1 VEGVIDPIGDVAG
14 LHWQVSFR
22 SPNGG
27 DAFAVRIPSM
37 TAVIIGFHGHERQV
51 EDGHLHLH
59 VGTAHRLIFL
69 GDPARVVRGHFIDCR
84 KDSATRC
91 HRISLEFH
99 PDSAR
104 ILCIPAGVAHAFTG
118 LEGLFVVD
126 EPALFLPDVSS
137 LVRDGLQTRTGDDA
151 RSVAVTCPDDRL
163 PVVEQHGHA
172 ASEKLYEFLGE
183 ELRRGSLAT
192 RGFPL
197 GEMVGRNDVVDAH
210 RAGADRTPDWEP
222 LAGISGAGWQRNLV
236 LTSRTSAGSGVIV
249 MNEPGVRQVVDHGIH
264 PYEHGAY
271 GIHVSLEDRLTFL
284 GDGDRVARATLV
296 DCREG
301 SPTLHARIDVE
312 FRPSPFRQL
321 IIPPG
326 VGHALQGLSGIFT
339 INRAKPYLDRHG
351 RYPADQRTVEWPLD
365 RSDYP
370 VVPPHDGE
378 PPRALIRHL
387 VDGERA
393 LLRQD
398 HPSALPAASIASTV
412 KLPASHTA

>member
-1 VEGVIDPIGDVAG
+1 MSDIAG
-14 LHWQVSFR
+14 LHWQASFR

-27 DAFAVRIPSM
+27 DAFAVRLPSM
-37 TAVIIGFHGHERQV
+37 TTVVIGFHEHDGHDRPI
-51 EDGHLHLH
+51 EDGHLRLH

-69 GDPARVVRGHFIDCR
+69 GDPERVVRGHFIDCR
-84 KDSATRC
+84 KDSATRH
-91 HRISLEFH
+91 HRVSLEFH

-104 ILCIPAGVAHAFTG
+104 ILCIPAGVAHAFIG
-118 LEGLFVVD
+118 LDGLFVVD
-126 EPALFLPDVSS
+126 EPALYLPDVAA
-137 LVRDGLQTRTGDDA
+137 LVRDGLETRAGEDVSSIA
-151 RSVAVTCPDDRL
+151 VACPDDRL
-163 PVVEQHGHA
+163 PVVEEHRHA
-172 ASEKLYEFLGE
+172 AAEKLYAFLGE
-183 ELRRGSLAT
+183 ELQGGSPAV

-197 GEMVGRNDVVDAH
+197 SEMIGRSDVVDAH

-222 LAGISGAGWQRNLV
+222 LAGIHGAGWQRNLV
-236 LTSRTSAGSGVIV
+236 LTSRTSTESGVLV
-249 MNEPGVRQVVDHGIH
+249 MSDPGVRQVVDHGIH

-271 GIHVSLEDRLTFL
+271 GIHISLEDRLTFL
-284 GDGDRVARATLV
+284 GDRDRVARAILV

-301 SPTLHARIDVE
+301 SPTLHARIEVE

-326 VGHALQGLSGIFT
+326 VAHALQGLSGIFT

-351 RYPADQRTVEWPLD
+351 RYPADQRTLEWPLD

-370 VVPPHDGE
+370 VVPMHDGE

-398 HPSALPAASIASTV
+398 HALAANQPV
-412 KLPASHTA
+412 RNTA

>member
-1 VEGVIDPIGDVAG
+1 M
-14 LHWQVSFR
+14 H
-22 SPNGG
+22 
-27 DAFAVRIPSM
+27 AVTIE
-37 TAVIIGFHGHERQV
+37 FHGPEGQV
-51 EDGHLHLH
+51 EDGRLRLH
-59 VGTAHRLIFL
+59 VGTAHRLIFV
-69 GDPARVVRGHFIDCR
+69 GDPQRIIRGDFIDCR
-84 KDSATRC
+84 RDSATRH
-91 HRISLEFH
+91 HRISLAFQ

-104 ILCIPAGVAHAFTG
+104 VLCIPAGVAHAFRG
-118 LEGLFVVD
+118 LEGLFIVD
-126 EPALFLPDVSS
+126 EPALFLPDISS
-137 LVRDGLQTRTGDDA
+137 LARDGLERAAGDA
-151 RSVAVTCPDDRL
+151 VRGVAVTCPDDRL
-163 PVVEQHGHA
+163 PVVEDHGHA
-172 ASEKLYEFLGE
+172 ASDKLYEFLGE
-183 ELRRGSLAT
+183 ELRSGSPVT
-192 RGFPL
+192 PGFPL
-197 GEMVGRNDVVDAH
+197 GEMIGRDDVVDAH

-236 LTSRTSAGSGVIV
+236 LTSRRSAGSGVIV
-249 MNEPGVRQVVDHGIH
+249 MAEPGVRQVVDHGTH

-284 GDGDRVARATLV
+284 GAGDRVARATLV

-301 SPTLHARIDVE
+301 SPTLHARIDFE

-326 VGHALQGLSGIFT
+326 VAHALQGMSGIFT

-393 LLRQD
+393 LLRRD
-398 HPSALPAASIASTV
+398 PSVLPAPSIAPTV
-412 KLPASHTA
+412 K

>member
-1 VEGVIDPIGDVAG
+1 MGDIAG
-14 LHWQVSFR
+14 LHWQASFR
-22 SPNGG
+22 CPNGG
-27 DAFAVRIPSM
+27 DAFAVRLPSM
-37 TAVIIGFHGHERQV
+37 NTVTIAFHGREQPV
-51 EDGHLHLH
+51 EDGRLRLH

-69 GDPARVVRGHFIDCR
+69 GDPRRVVRGDFIDCR
-84 KDSATRC
+84 KDSVTRC
-91 HRISLEFH
+91 HRVSVAFH

-104 ILCIPAGVAHAFTG
+104 VLCVPAGVAHAFTD

-137 LVRDGLQTRTGDDA
+137 LVREGLEACAGEDA
-151 RSVAVTCPDDRL
+151 WGVAVGCPEDRL
-163 PVVEQHGHA
+163 PVVQEHGHA

-183 ELRRGSLAT
+183 EVRGGSLAA

-197 GEMVGRNDVVDAH
+197 GEMVGRDDVWDAH
-210 RAGADRTPDWEP
+210 RSGADRTPDWEP
-222 LAGISGAGWQRNLV
+222 VDGIGGAGWQRNLV
-236 LTSRTSAGSGVIV
+236 LTSQTSAKSGVI
-249 MNEPGVRQVVDHGIH
+249 MMTEPGVRQVVDHGVH

-301 SPTLHARIDVE
+301 SPTLHAKVEVE

-326 VGHALQGLSGIFT
+326 VAHALQGLSGVFT
-339 INRAKPYLDRHG
+339 INRARPYLDRHG
-351 RYPADQRTVEWPLD
+351 RYPGDQRTVEWPLD

-387 VDGERA
+387 VEGERA
-393 LLRQD
+393 LLRRD
-398 HPSALPAASIASTV
+398 HPVLPAPSG
-412 KLPASHTA
+412 

>member
-1 VEGVIDPIGDVAG
+1 M
-14 LHWQVSFR
+14 
-22 SPNGG
+22 N
-27 DAFAVRIPSM
+27 AVTVR
-37 TAVIIGFHGHERQV
+37 FHGHEREV
-51 EDGHLHLH
+51 EDARLRLH

-69 GDPARVVRGHFIDCR
+69 GDPGRIVRGHFIDCR

-91 HRISLEFH
+91 QRVSLALQ

-104 ILCIPAGVAHAFTG
+104 VLCIPAGVAHAFTG
-118 LEGLFVVD
+118 LEGLFIVD
-126 EPALFLPDVSS
+126 EPMLFLPDVSS
-137 LVRDGLQTRTGDDA
+137 LVRHGLEACASDDV

-163 PVVEQHGHA
+163 PVIEEHGHA

-183 ELRRGSLAT
+183 ELRGESLAT

-197 GEMVGRNDVVDAH
+197 GEMVGRDDVVDAH
-210 RAGADRTPDWEP
+210 RSGADRTPDWEP
-222 LAGISGAGWQRNLV
+222 LAGICGAGWQRNLV
-236 LTSRTSAGSGVIV
+236 LTSRMSAESGVIV
-249 MNEPGVRQVVDHGIH
+249 ANEPGVRQLVDHGIH
-264 PYEHGAY
+264 SYEHAAY
-271 GIHVSLEDRLTFL
+271 GIHISLEDRLTFI

-301 SPTLHARIDVE
+301 SPTLHAKIDFE

-326 VGHALQGLSGIFT
+326 VAHALQGLSGIFT
-339 INRAKPYLDRHG
+339 LNRAKPYLDRHG

-370 VVPPHDGE
+370 VVPAHDGE

-393 LLRQD
+393 LLRRD
-398 HPSALPAASIASTV
+398 HPSVLPEPS
-412 KLPASHTA
+412 P

>member
-1 VEGVIDPIGDVAG
+1 MADIAG
-14 LHWQVSFR
+14 LHWQASYR
-22 SPNGG
+22 CPNGG
-27 DAFAVRIPSM
+27 DAFAVRLPSM
-37 TAVIIGFHGHERQV
+37 KPVTIGFHGRERPL
-51 EDGHLHLH
+51 EDGRLRLH

-69 GDPARVVRGHFIDCR
+69 GEPGRVIRGNFIDCR
-84 KDSATRC
+84 KDSTTRS
-91 HRISLEFH
+91 HRVTFAFH
-99 PDSAR
+99 PDSAK
-104 ILCIPAGVAHAFTG
+104 ILYIPAGVAHAFSD
-118 LEGLFVVD
+118 LEGLVIVD

-137 LVRDGLQTRTGDDA
+137 LVRDGLESCPGDDM
-151 RSVAVTCPDDRL
+151 RSVAATCPDDRL
-163 PVVEQHGHA
+163 PAVAEHGHA
-172 ASEKLYEFLGE
+172 ASEKLYEFLDW
-183 ELRRGSLAT
+183 ELRGGSLAT

-197 GEMVGRNDVVDAH
+197 GELIGRDDVADSH
-210 RAGADRTPDWEP
+210 RSGADRTPGWEP
-222 LAGISGAGWQRNLV
+222 LAAIHGAGWQRNLV
-236 LTSRTSAGSGVIV
+236 LTSRTSAESGVIV
-249 MNEPGVRQVVDHGIH
+249 MSEPGVRQVVDHGIH
-264 PYEHGAY
+264 SYEHGAY

-284 GDGDRVARATLV
+284 GDGDRVARGSLV

-301 SPTLHARIDVE
+301 SPTLHARVDFE

-326 VGHALQGLSGIFT
+326 VAHALQGLHGIFT

-393 LLRQD
+393 LLRRD
-398 HPSALPAASIASTV
+398 PRSEIPAPSSAPRGA
-412 KLPASHTA
+412 

>member
-1 VEGVIDPIGDVAG
+1 VEGVIEPIADITG
-14 LHWQVSFR
+14 LHWQPSSR
-22 SPNGG
+22 YPNGG
-27 DAFAVRIPSM
+27 DAFAVRLPSM
-37 TAVIIGFHGHERQV
+37 KPVTIGFHGREETV
-51 EDGHLHLH
+51 EDGRLRLH

-69 GDPARVVRGHFIDCR
+69 GDPGRVIRGYFIDCR
-84 KDSATRC
+84 RDSATRC
-91 HRISLEFH
+91 HRVTLAFH

-104 ILCIPAGVAHAFTG
+104 ILCIPAGVAHAFRD
-118 LEGLFVVD
+118 LEGMFIVD

-137 LVRDGLQTRTGDDA
+137 LARDGLEARAGDDM
-151 RSVAVTCPDDRL
+151 RGVAVTCPDDRI
-163 PVVEQHGHA
+163 PVVAEHGHA
-172 ASEKLYEFLGE
+172 ASEKLYEFLGN
-183 ELRRGSLAT
+183 ELRGGSFAA

-197 GEMVGRNDVVDAH
+197 GELVGRDDVADAH
-210 RAGADRTPDWEP
+210 RTGADRTPDWEP
-222 LAGISGAGWQRNLV
+222 LAEIHGAGWQRNLV
-236 LTSRTSAGSGVIV
+236 LTSPTSAESGVIV
-249 MNEPGVRQVVDHGIH
+249 MSEPGVRQVVDHGSH
-264 PYEHGAY
+264 AYEHGAY

-284 GDGDRVARATLV
+284 GDGDRVARGSLV

-301 SPTLHARIDVE
+301 SPTLHARVDFE

-326 VGHALQGLSGIFT
+326 VAHALQGLNGIFT

-393 LLRQD
+393 LLRRD
-398 HPSALPAASIASTV
+398 PHSAPPAPSVTPRGA
-412 KLPASHTA
+412 

>member
-1 VEGVIDPIGDVAG
+1 VKGVIDSMSDIAG
-14 LHWQVSFR
+14 LHWQASFR

-27 DAFAVRIPSM
+27 DAFAVRLPSM
-37 TAVIIGFHGHERQV
+37 TAVVIGFEGRDRPI
-51 EDGHLHLH
+51 EDGHLRLH

-69 GDPARVVRGHFIDCR
+69 GDPERVVRGDFLDCR
-84 KDSATRC
+84 RGSATR
-91 HRISLEFH
+91 HRRVSLEFH

-104 ILCIPAGVAHAFTG
+104 ILCVPAGVAHAFTG
-118 LEGLFVVD
+118 LAGLFVVD
-126 EPALFLPDVSS
+126 EPALFLPDVAA
-137 LVRDGLQTRTGDDA
+137 LVRDGLETRAGEDA
-151 RSVAVTCPDDRL
+151 RRAALAGPDDRL
-163 PVVEQHGHA
+163 PVVEEHRHA
-172 ASEKLYEFLGE
+172 AAEKLYAFLGE
-183 ELRRGSLAT
+183 ELQGESPEV

-197 GEMVGRNDVVDAH
+197 GEMIGRDDVVDAH

-222 LAGISGAGWQRNLV
+222 LAGIHGAGWQRNLV
-236 LTSRTSAGSGVIV
+236 MTSSTSTDTESGVLV
-249 MNEPGVRQVVDHGIH
+249 MSEPGVRQVVDHGIH

-271 GIHVSLEDRLTFL
+271 GIHISLEDRLTFL
-284 GDGDRVARATLV
+284 GDRDRVARATLV

-312 FRPSPFRQL
+312 FRPSPSRQL

-326 VGHALQGLSGIFT
+326 VAHALEGLSGIFT

-351 RYPADQRTVEWPLD
+351 RYPADQRTLEWPLG

-370 VVPPHDGE
+370 VVPMHDGE

-387 VDGERA
+387 VEGERA

-398 HPSALPAASIASTV
+398 PAVVANQ
-412 KLPASHTA
+412 PARNTA